1 MSEIKHV
8 LEEQLEREK
17 NSALKQLT
25 TSNLDAMYKIT
36 TTLCNLEK
44 MEHGDIAET
53 VMDAGEN
60 LIKKYSNGKYDKNI
74 DALKMAEKNKKTFK
88 MPHTFVIMMVIIL
101 FATLLT
107 WIIPAGQY
115 VRVENADGVK
125 VVDPN
130 QFSFIDLPAF

>member
-1 MSEIKHV
+1 
-8 LEEQLEREK
+8 
-17 NSALKQLT
+17 
-25 TSNLDAMYKIT
+25 
-36 TTLCNLEK
+36 
-44 MEHGDIAET
+44 
-53 VMDAGEN
+53 
-60 LIKKYSNGKYDKNI
+60 
-74 DALKMAEKNKKTFK
+74 MAEKNKKTFK

-130 QFSFIDLPAF
+130 QFSFIDRCPVNPLLIPLYPDHDYHLCVDLYHSGCKPVHRICSCSCNDYTGNGT